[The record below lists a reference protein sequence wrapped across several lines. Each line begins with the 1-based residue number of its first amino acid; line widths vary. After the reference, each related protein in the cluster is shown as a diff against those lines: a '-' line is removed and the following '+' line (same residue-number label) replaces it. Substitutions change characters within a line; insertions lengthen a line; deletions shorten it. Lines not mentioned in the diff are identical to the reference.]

1 VHAGGQDLK
10 RRQRTFQQHTITGAR
25 YSQSYL
31 VTQVLLAV
39 NILVYVLTVVQAKSL
54 NDNWISRV
62 EQLGGLDTKA
72 TLGNDEWWRL
82 VTYGFLH
89 AGLIHIAANMFSL
102 WMMGRALEPVFGK
115 ARFAALY
122 FVSMLGGAVAV
133 VLSDQGAV
141 GASGAILGL
150 LGSYAVLVVRLRLN
164 PTILIV
170 NLALSAYIT
179 FGVSNVSIL
188 GHVGGLVTGALVTAV
203 LVYGPERNQVTRQA
217 AGIAVV
223 VAVLAGLI
231 AYKSTQVPATD
242 TCGFYPYRD
251 PGLGVVQLYDCP

>member
-1 VHAGGQDLK
+1 MHAGGQDLK

-115 ARFAALY
+115 GF
-122 FVSMLGGAVAV
+122 VAV